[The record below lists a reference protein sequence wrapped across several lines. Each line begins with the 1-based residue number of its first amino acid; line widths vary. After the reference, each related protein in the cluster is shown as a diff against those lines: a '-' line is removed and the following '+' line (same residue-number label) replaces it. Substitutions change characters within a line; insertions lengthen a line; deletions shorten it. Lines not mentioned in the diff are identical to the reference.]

1 MENKY
6 SKRGCKRGRAGI
18 VPIIGPSSSGKSSVL
33 SELSMR
39 GYNTYNETAKQVIAE
54 RQDLFHSGKYE
65 EIQKIIYGR
74 QQNLEDSL
82 LQESGEINFIERSM
96 IGVFAFSSFYLGY
109 VPGEFDTSKDF
120 SSRYLK
126 VFNLKDLSD
135 FNKTST
141 RVESSKKEAENVQK
155 NVLNWYKH
163 YGLNPVDVPIFSENP
178 QESIKKRADFILENL
193 GLPYWNK

>member
-6 SKRGCKRGRAGI
+6 SKRGHKRGGI

-33 SELSMR
+33 SELSIR

-54 RQDLFHSGKYE
+54 RQDLLNQGKYE
-65 EIQKIIYGR
+65 EIQKIIYRR

-96 IGVFAFSSFYLGY
+96 IGVFAFSNFYLGY
-109 VPGEFDTSKDF
+109 VPKEFNTNKDF

-135 FNKTST
+135 FNKTNT
-141 RVESSKKEAENVQK
+141 RVESSKEEAENVQK
-155 NVLNWYKH
+155 NVLNWYKY
-163 YGLNPVDVPIFSENP
+163 YGLNPVDVPIFSDNP

>member
-6 SKRGCKRGRAGI
+6 GEKEGKRGL

-54 RQDLFHSGKYE
+54 RQDLFNEGKYE

-74 QQNLEDSL
+74 QKNLEDSL
-82 LQESGEINFIERSM
+82 LNQSNGVNFIERSM

-109 VPGEFDTSKDF
+109 VPEEFNKDQDF

-135 FNKTST
+135 FNKTTT
-141 RVESSKKEAENVQK
+141 RVESSKEEAECVQK
-155 NVLNWYKH
+155 NVLDWYKH
-163 YGLNPVDVPIFSENP
+163 YGLKPIDVPIFSNSPE
-178 QESIKKRADFILENL
+178 ESIKKRADFILENL
-193 GLPYWNK
+193 GLPYWNE

>member
-1 MENKY
+1 MEYENSEKEG
-6 SKRGCKRGRAGI
+6 KGGL

-54 RQDLFHSGKYE
+54 RQDLLNEGKYE
-65 EIQKIIYGR
+65 EIQKMIYGR
-74 QQNLEDSL
+74 QKNLEDSL
-82 LQESGEINFIERSM
+82 LNQPNGVNFIERSM
-96 IGVFAFSSFYLGY
+96 IGVFAFSNFYLGY
-109 VPGEFDTSKDF
+109 VPEEFDTNQDF

-135 FNKTST
+135 FNKTKT
-141 RVESSKKEAENVQK
+141 RVESSKEEAEDVQR
-155 NVLNWYKH
+155 NILNWYKS
-163 YGLNPVDVPIFSENP
+163 YGLKPVDVPIFSDNP

-193 GLPYWNK
+193 GLPYWNE